1 LQGLAKGYLENALVI
16 FKPPLIFSSAGT
28 DKDGKLALRIFI
40 EPFPSSNIGR
50 GNCDITS
57 DGEEIRHGHLN
68 FRAVEDDLE
77 VPGIAGIFLKKDL
90 SG

>member
-1 LQGLAKGYLENALVI
+1 LQELAKWYLENALVI

-28 DKDGKLALRIFI
+28 DKDGKLVLSIFI
-40 EPFPSSNIGR
+40 QPFLSSNIGR
-50 GNCDITS
+50 DNCDITS
-57 DGEEIRHGHLN
+57 NWEEIRHGHLN

-77 VPGIAGIFLKKDL
+77 VPGMAGIFPKKDL